1 MHRHGTELTSQT
13 WDGFRLSKQQEHVL
27 GLVSGELSSRTVAGV
42 RLAAP
47 CDREV
52 LERAAHDVASVHESL
67 RTTYRKVLGE
77 NSSVLMAIEDEPR
90 VLVSERS
97 GDDDALRAIVREEVR
112 ANSDAGDEGAVRL
125 FLFTHTDQRRS
136 LVLSAPRLSV
146 DAASVEIFFRD
157 LQQAYAS
164 RLNGDPWHRE
174 DIVQYAD
181 YAQWQFEEGP
191 PSTPQKEIA
200 ADREARLTALPP
212 LHLPLELRSDEAGH
226 EEVRWTIPAP
236 LARKLRSL
244 GDTCD
249 GGLRTVLLTG
259 WTAALWHATGRPES
273 LAVDTMLTRRPF
285 GEMTASIGHFENPMP
300 VFASVADE
308 TTLSDLLRTVGLETS
323 SCEHADES
331 SMQPA
336 RQHAAGVPG
345 FRFSDVAE
353 LTAQDAPA
361 FSGLWIEPADD
372 GRKIGLWVEGAGE
385 EIRLRLRHQTLGM
398 AEGGA
403 EALLTCLRATLS
415 ALGEDPSAVVRSLPM
430 LDEDDARAAVA
441 ATNGAEPPLR
451 PAEHWHRR
459 VEGTA
464 RRTPDAVALRSDK
477 RDWSYR
483 ELDEAANRLANE
495 LIARGV
501 RAGALVGLCLERSD
515 IALVSML
522 AIAKAGA
529 GYVPVDPN
537 LPRGRRSA
545 IVDAVGFAHVVA
557 TAKTASD
564 LPRDRDIVLV
574 DADLTVCAGRGDERP
589 DVPTADDDLAY
600 VLFTSGSTG
609 TPKGVMVGHG
619 QLAAYLDGVLD
630 RLGLD
635 GAIDSVALS
644 TLGTDL
650 GNTALFPPLMTGG
663 RLRVVAA
670 DVSSDAQALAELL
683 AEESYDLLKITPSH
697 LEAVF
702 AVADAPEKLMP
713 RQALVVGG
721 EPVGWGTY
729 NLFRGF
735 LGDCR
740 LYNHYG
746 PSETTVGVLCGRITS
761 DDLAGLASTLPLGRP
776 MRHARAYILD
786 PGRRP
791 VPAGVPGEL
800 WIGGSSVSQG
810 YLAGTADQRE
820 RFVDDPFS
828 PVPGA
833 RMYRSGDRA
842 RLLPDGGIEFLGR
855 VDRQIKV
862 RGFRVE
868 LGEIEAVMRRHP
880 RVTGSVAVVAG
891 ESTARHI
898 VGYVT
903 DAEGSRGSAE
913 WLREFLA
920 EHLPEFMMPAHFVA
934 LDAFPLTSTGK
945 IDASMLPAP
954 GSYSEVSTSYVE
966 PRTPTEKKVAD
977 IMAQLLLLKS
987 AGGDDDFFEIGGHSL
1002 LATQLIARLRDEFKV
1017 NIKLRNLFERPVV
1030 SELAEF
1036 IDELLEKKAG
1046 GE

>member
-27 GLVSGELSSRTVAGV
+27 GLVSGASSSRTVAGV

-52 LERAAHDVASVHESL
+52 LEQAAHDVASVHESL
-67 RTTYRKVLGE
+67 RTAYRQVLGE
-77 NSSVLMAIEDEPR
+77 NSGVLMVVEDEPR
-90 VLVSERS
+90 ILVSERS
-97 GDDDALRAIVREEVR
+97 GDEDALGALVREELH
-112 ANSDAGDEGAVRL
+112 ADADEDDACTVRL
-125 FLFTHTDQRRS
+125 TLFTHTDRSRS

-157 LQQAYAS
+157 LRQAYAS
-164 RLNGDPWHRE
+164 QLNGTPWHRE
-174 DIVQYAD
+174 DVVQYAD

-191 PSTPQKEIA
+191 PSKRQKEIA
-200 ADREARLTALPP
+200 ADREARLAALPP

-226 EEVRWTIPAP
+226 EEVRWTVPAP
-236 LARKLRSL
+236 LAQKLRSL
-244 GDTCD
+244 GDTSD

-259 WTAALWHATGRPES
+259 WITALWHATGRPDG
-273 LAVDTMLTRRPF
+273 LAVDTLITRRPF
-285 GEMTASIGHFENPMP
+285 SEMASSIGHFESPMP
-300 VFASVADE
+300 VFASMADE
-308 TTLSDLLRTVGLETS
+308 TTLSDLLRTVGVETDS
-323 SCEHADES
+323 YEHADES
-331 SMQPA
+331 SMEPA
-336 RQHAAGVPG
+336 RQHTAGIPG
-345 FRFSDVAE
+345 FRFSDAAG
-353 LTAQDAPA
+353 LAAQHAPA

-372 GRKIGLWVEGAGE
+372 GRKVGLWVESSGE
-385 EIRLRLRHQTLGM
+385 EIRIRLRHQRLGM

-403 EALLTCLRATLS
+403 EALLACLRAALS
-415 ALGEDPSAVVRSLPM
+415 ALGDDPAALVRALPM
-430 LDEDDARAAVA
+430 LDEEGARAAVA

-459 VEGTA
+459 VERTA
-464 RRTPDAVALRSDK
+464 RRTPDAVALRSDT

-501 RAGALVGLCLERSD
+501 TAGALVGLCLERSD
-515 IALVSML
+515 VALVSML

-537 LPRGRRSA
+537 LPPGRRAA
-545 IVDAVGFAHVVA
+545 IVDAVGFTHVVA
-557 TAKTASD
+557 TGETAPD
-564 LPRDRDIVLV
+564 LPRDRDVVLV
-574 DADLTVCAGRGDERP
+574 DAEPTVCADRDATCP
-589 DVPTADDDLAY
+589 DVVTADDDLAY

-609 TPKGVMVGHG
+609 TPKGVLVGHG

-630 RLGLD
+630 RLDLD
-635 GAIDSVALS
+635 GPIDSVALS

-670 DVSSDAQALAELL
+670 DISSDAQALAELL

-702 AVADAPEKLMP
+702 AVADAPDELMP

-786 PGRRP
+786 PERRP

-820 RFVDDPFS
+820 RFTDDPFS

-842 RLLPDGGIEFLGR
+842 RLLPDGSIEFLGR

-954 GSYSEVSTSYVE
+954 GSYSEVPTSYVE

-987 AGGDDDFFEIGGHSL
+987 AGADDDFFEIGGHSL

-1036 IDELLEKKAG
+1036 IDQLLDKKAG